1 MSAPTPT
8 PTPAPATPAPSG
20 PSSARR
26 ARPDASMTLLVE
38 VLERP
43 LDPGYAAAAERR
55 RAAASSPGVS
65 AAPRS
70 RRRAALTAGLAAA
83 TGLLVTGAVLA
94 LHTPSNP
101 SDRSELV
108 ADIQRRTSE
117 ADALAVRASQLRA
130 DVQSEQDALLEGDPG
145 APSASDGV
153 LVASGTT
160 EVTGPGLVV
169 TLTDGRAAAT
179 DPANPRDVDPAAD
192 ARVQDGDLQRVANG
206 LWASGAE
213 AVAVNGQRLT
223 AATAI
228 RSAGGAVL
236 VNFRPLSPPY
246 RVEAIGSPNA
256 LAASFALTPAARW
269 LQALQDQYGIGV
281 QVSTEEALDL
291 PALDAQRLYSARVPG
306 AASAS
311 PSASPSST
319 SPSARPEQQESS
331 P

>member
-1 MSAPTPT
+1 MSAP
-8 PTPAPATPAPSG
+8 PST
-20 PSSARR
+20 RR
-26 ARPDASMTLLVE
+26 GRADASMTLLVE

-43 LDPGYAAAAERR
+43 LDPGYAAAAERKR
-55 RAAASSPGVS
+55 AQAAAAASPAG
-65 AAPRS
+65 AAPAPRA
-70 RRRAALTAGLAAA
+70 RRRGALTAVMAAV

-94 LHTPSNP
+94 LHTPSDP

-108 ADIQRRTSE
+108 ADIERRTSE
-117 ADALAVRASQLRA
+117 ADALAVRASGLRA
-130 DVQSEQDALLEGDPG
+130 EVQSQQDALLGGDPG
-145 APSASDGV
+145 APSAGDGV

-169 TLTDGRAAAT
+169 TLTDGRGAT
-179 DPANPRDVDPAAD
+179 PDPAAPRDVDPAAD

-281 QVSTEEALDL
+281 QVTTAEALDL

-306 AASAS
+306 STSASAGPS
-311 PSASPSST
+311 PASTANP
-319 SPSARPEQQESS
+319 ARPEQQESS